1 MIELAA
7 TRAVAC
13 GNDLGEGIVWCARR
27 QALYW
32 TDIEAATLWRHCPS
46 TGATDTWRLPERLAS
61 FALCED
67 DDWLLLGLASR
78 LAWLQLSSGKLEPI
92 CAVEPDL
99 PTRINDG
106 ACDREGRFVFGTKH
120 ESALGAAPQPVGS
133 FYRLDPDLSL
143 HRLDLGNVAIANGL
157 AFSADGRS
165 LYFCDSATRIVQRCD
180 YSADGDVRAARTWID
195 LRDAAGEPDGA
206 AADADGGLWV
216 ALWGAGMVVRYDRN
230 GNVDTSVRIPA
241 RLASRPALGGHDL
254 HTLYVTSARSGLTAD
269 ELHADVEAGNVFAA
283 ATKSTGIPEPRF
295 AGVPPIPSKQPRT
308 HAQPPPWR
316 TA

>member
-32 TDIEAATLWRHCPS
+32 TDIEAARLWRHCPA

-78 LAWLQLSSGKLEPI
+78 LAWLQLSSGRVEAI

-120 ESALGAAPQPVGS
+120 EPEPGVPAQPVGS

-143 HRLDLGNVAIANGL
+143 HRLDLDRVAIANGI

-165 LYFCDSATRIVQRCD
+165 MYFCDSATRIVYRCE
-180 YSADGDVRAARTWID
+180 YTAAGETRGVRAWID

-206 AADADGGLWV
+206 AADADGGLWL
-216 ALWGAGMVVRYDRN
+216 ALWGAGRVVRYDRN
-230 GNVDTSVRIPA
+230 GIADASVRIPA
-241 RLASRPALGGHDL
+241 RLASRPALGGPDL
-254 HTLYVTSARSGLTAD
+254 HTLYVTSARHGLTAA
-269 ELHADVEAGNVFAA
+269 ELHAEGEAGNVFVA
-283 ATKSTGIPEPRF
+283 ATTRTGIPEPRF
-295 AGVPPIPSKQPRT
+295 AGAPPIPSRQSHT
-308 HAQPPPWR
+308 HAQPPSWR